1 MYLDENPEY
10 KKETAMLIEEF
21 LKQRIEGMKNEYG
34 IKTTQTFPKLLFF
47 LDEDN
52 ISPDSEY
59 YYLKKLAIEA
69 TAKRMNPDYISAKVM
84 KKVHGYAFGCMGC
97 RSFLSP
103 WINENGEPQ
112 FYGRGNLGVTTLNL
126 IHIALSSKG
135 DMEEFWKI
143 FENRMELAKE
153 SLMLRYEKLRGVK
166 ASVAPILWQHGV
178 FARLNADD
186 EIISQVEKGKFSISL
201 GYSGIYE
208 TVKYMTGV
216 SHTTEEGNK
225 FAKEVLSYMNK
236 KIEEWKEET
245 GLGFGLYGTPQES
258 TTGFFSDK
266 LKSQFGEIPD
276 ITDKGYVTNSYHVDI
291 RENINAFDKLRIE
304 SELQKL
310 SLGGNVSYVEVDN
323 MEHNLDALEQVVD
336 YIYDNNIYAEINTES
351 DVCGVCH
358 YSGKMNNDSETLD
371 WVCPQCGNKDQNKLS
386 VVRRVCGYLGETHW
400 SKGRK
405 LDILNRV
412 KHL

>member
-1 MYLDENPEY
+1 M
-10 KKETAMLIEEF
+10 
-21 LKQRIEGMKNEYG
+21 
-34 IKTTQTFPKLLFF
+34 
-47 LDEDN
+47 
-52 ISPDSEY
+52 
-59 YYLKKLAIEA
+59 
-69 TAKRMNPDYISAKVM
+69 
-84 KKVHGYAFGCMGC
+84 
-97 RSFLSP
+97 SP